1 MLSGHWIANTNIKEQ
16 LLGITREQ
24 TVHKV
29 GTLNSI
35 AALTFHVDYYLSG
48 LLHVFSGG
56 TLLIRDQYSFDLPPI
71 PTEKEWKALVDDFL
85 SNAEKFI
92 FQVETMSE
100 SKRFDPFVDEKYGDY
115 LRNIEDVIE
124 HCYYHLGQIS
134 LIRKMISYRR

>member
-1 MLSGHWIANTNIKEQ
+1 M
-16 LLGITREQ
+16 
-24 TVHKV
+24 
-29 GTLNSI
+29 
-35 AALTFHVDYYLSG
+35 
-48 LLHVFSGG
+48 FSGG